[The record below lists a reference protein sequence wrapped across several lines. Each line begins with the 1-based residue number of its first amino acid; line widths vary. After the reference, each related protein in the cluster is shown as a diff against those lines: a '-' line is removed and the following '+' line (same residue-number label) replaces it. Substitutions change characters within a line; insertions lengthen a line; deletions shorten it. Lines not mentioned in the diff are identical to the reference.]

1 MDREKLIAKIMKDF
15 EADGESV
22 TREEAE
28 EIADIE
34 IKAKAN
40 DRRYEQSKPKKT
52 STPKERKV
60 DETKKH
66 LFEIII
72 ASLENEVENGS
83 LKNEVEYSFDYLNER
98 YTLKLTKHRK
108 AKQSMEDLHKIF
120 GEDLCI
126 FFINEY

>member
-1 MDREKLIAKIMKDF
+1 MDKEKLIIKIMKEF
-15 EADGESV
+15 EADGEPI

-28 EIADIE
+28 EIADLE

-40 DRRYEQSKPKKT
+40 GKRRYEQSKPKNKT
-52 STPKERKV
+52 VKDRKV

-72 ASLENEVENGS
+72 ASLENEVDNGS
-83 LKNEVEYSFDYLNER
+83 LKNEVEYSFDYRNER

-108 AKQSMEDLHKIF
+108 AK
-120 GEDLCI
+120 
-126 FFINEY
+126 

>member
-1 MDREKLIAKIMKDF
+1 MDREKLIAEIMKDF
-15 EADGESV
+15 EADGEPV

-28 EIADIE
+28 EIADLE
-34 IKAKAN
+34 IKAKTN
-40 DRRYEQSKPKKT
+40 NRRYEQSKPKKT

-108 AKQSMEDLHKIF
+108 AK
-120 GEDLCI
+120 
-126 FFINEY
+126 

>member
-1 MDREKLIAKIMKDF
+1 MDKEKLIIKIMKEF
-15 EADGESV
+15 EADGEPI

-28 EIADIE
+28 EIADLE

-40 DRRYEQSKPKKT
+40 GKRRYEQSKPKNKT
-52 STPKERKV
+52 VQDRKV

-72 ASLENEVENGS
+72 ASLENEVDNGS
-83 LKNEVEYSFDYLNER
+83 LKNEVEYSFDYRNER

-108 AKQSMEDLHKIF
+108 AK
-120 GEDLCI
+120 
-126 FFINEY
+126 

>member
-1 MDREKLIAKIMKDF
+1 MDKEKLIIKIMKEF
-15 EADGESV
+15 EADGEPI

-28 EIADIE
+28 EIADLE

-40 DRRYEQSKPKKT
+40 GKRRYEQSKPKNKT
-52 STPKERKV
+52 VKDRKV

-72 ASLENEVENGS
+72 ASLENEVDNGS
-83 LKNEVEYSFDYLNER
+83 LKNEIEYSFDYRNER

-108 AKQSMEDLHKIF
+108 AK
-120 GEDLCI
+120 
-126 FFINEY
+126 

>member
-1 MDREKLIAKIMKDF
+1 MDKEKLIIRIMKEF
-15 EADGESV
+15 EADGEPV

-28 EIADIE
+28 EIADLE

-40 DRRYEQSKPKKT
+40 GKRRYEQSKPKNKT
-52 STPKERKV
+52 VKDRKV

-72 ASLENEVENGS
+72 ASLENEVDNGS
-83 LKNEVEYSFDYLNER
+83 LKNEVEYSFDYRNER

-108 AKQSMEDLHKIF
+108 AK
-120 GEDLCI
+120 
-126 FFINEY
+126 

>member
-15 EADGESV
+15 EADGEPV

-28 EIADIE
+28 EIADLE

-72 ASLENEVENGS
+72 TSLENEVENGS
-83 LKNEVEYSFDYLNER
+83 LKNEVEYSFDYHNER
-98 YTLKLTKHRK
+98 YSLKLTKHRK
-108 AKQSMEDLHKIF
+108 AK
-120 GEDLCI
+120 
-126 FFINEY
+126 

>member
-1 MDREKLIAKIMKDF
+1 MDKEKLIIKIMKEF
-15 EADGESV
+15 EADGEPV

-28 EIADIE
+28 EIAELE

-40 DRRYEQSKPKKT
+40 GERRYEQSKPKKT

-72 ASLENEVENGS
+72 ASLENEVKNGS
-83 LKNEVEYSFDYLNER
+83 LKNEVEYSFDFGEDR
-98 YTLKLTKHRK
+98 YTLKLTKHRPPK
-108 AKQSMEDLHKIF
+108 K
-120 GEDLCI
+120 
-126 FFINEY
+126 